1 MSGAAFE
8 WKFAGVSVIGKQHED
23 AGGRCEDAWSF
34 ARAEGQAVLS
44 VCVSDGAGSARM
56 GYLGAEITCEVA
68 SSWLAENF
76 ETCLTQSEEETRV
89 QLSSV
94 IRQAI
99 GDAASEESLPLKSFA
114 CTLIL
119 LAVCADRRWI
129 AAHLGDGAIVAIV
142 NDAAKALS
150 VPQKGEFANE
160 TFFIT
165 DDDASQ
171 NICILKMESAED
183 TSANAFFLFT
193 DGLEASLVNRHTK
206 QVAPVLSKMGTW
218 LSHYTEAEV
227 AQGLEEQITK
237 VFRERTSDDCTIA
250 VVTAVPL
257 STHLPSIHDGP
268 CESSPEHAEST
279 EDQES

>member
-1 MSGAAFE
+1 MSGVAVE
-8 WKFAGVSVIGKQHED
+8 WKLAGVSVIGKQHED

-34 ARAEGQAVLS
+34 ARAEAQAVLS

-56 GYLGAEITCEVA
+56 GYLGAEITCKVA

-76 ETCLTQSEEETRV
+76 EMCLIQPQEETRV
-89 QLSSV
+89 QLSDV

-99 GDAASEESLPLKSFA
+99 CNAASEQTLPLKSFA
-114 CTLIL
+114 CTIIA
-119 LAVCADRRWI
+119 LAVCEDGRWF
-129 AAHLGDGAIVAIV
+129 AAHLGDGAIVAII
-142 NDAAKALS
+142 NDAAEALS

-160 TFFIT
+160 TFFVT

-171 NICILKMESAED
+171 NICILKADSTEN
-183 TSANAFFLFT
+183 TSATSFFLFT

-206 QVAPVLSKMGTW
+206 QVAPVLCKMGTW
-218 LSHYTEAEV
+218 LNHYTEAEV
-227 AQGLEEQITK
+227 TQGLEEQVTK

-250 VVTAVPL
+250 VLAAVPL
-257 STHLPSIHDGP
+257 SIDNGP
-268 CESSPEHAEST
+268 CEASSEPAEST